1 MVNQAQCDP
10 PGQHSVLSEADIER
24 VGLKTEVPPSSFCTE
39 IKKIRCSCS
48 VAKSLLFKYI
58 PILRWLPRYP
68 VKEWLIGDIISG
80 FSVGIMHLPQG
91 LAYALLAGLPPVLGL
106 YTAFYPVLIYFFF
119 GTSRHIS
126 VGPFA
131 VISVMIGSVTDSL
144 EPSENYMEMVE
155 INGTNTTFVN
165 ETRRDA
171 ARVELVTALTF
182 LVGIFQIALGLLQF
196 GFVATYLSEPLVR
209 GYTTAA
215 SIQVLISQLKYVFG
229 VPLKEYSGPLS
240 LIYTLVEICARLPQ
254 TNVGTLVTALI
265 AMVFILLVKILNDKL
280 GKKLPVPIPVEL
292 LTIILSTVIF
302 SFADLSRFEISNVGD
317 IPSGMRPPE
326 APNVNYFERIVGN
339 AFAIAMVGYVIC
351 ISLGKTFGLKH
362 GYSVDSNQELIALGL
377 SNFVGSFFR
386 CYSISC
392 SMSRTLVQES
402 TGGNSQVAGVIS
414 CIVILVTI
422 LKIGELFRELPE
434 AILASII
441 IVNLKGMFKQFN
453 DICSLWKTNFIDLL
467 IWLVTFVATL
477 LLNLDMGL
485 GVAVAFSL
493 LMVIFRSQ
501 MPHYSML
508 GQVSKT
514 RVYRDV
520 AEYHKAEEI
529 PGVKIFHSSATV
541 YFANAGMYAEA
552 IKKKCGMN
560 VDRLIEKKKKALKKK
575 HKQEKKEAKKA
586 KKIASKVKQASGSGN
601 NNLAFVEIDMDRNI
615 QKEYDTAVTGP
626 NGSAKDLE
634 PPVNLHPEPS
644 CKPTLESLGLEKPPF
659 HSLILDFSS
668 ANFVDTVCIKTLKNI
683 FKDFRDI
690 EVDVYLVGCHDS
702 IITQLEKGNFFSETI
717 TKHHLFASVHDAV
730 TFITRIHGN
739 NMLQIDTS
747 HERPDRKCGGV
758 EADRK
763 WGAAAAIRAS
773 ACPLQCPSSH
783 HERAVYG
790 NYRGSRFAQKTRLT
804 APAFKHLSRDHPEEG
819 WRDPSKARPHLC
831 LIGWAGPLWL
841 LLVGTFCG
849 RRGQRRWRLEE
860 GQ

>member
-1 MVNQAQCDP
+1 MKDRSVECNP
-10 PGQHSVLSEADIER
+10 LGEPTVLSEAEIEA
-24 VGLKTEVPPSSFCTE
+24 VGLKSHVSPPSICTK

-48 VAKSLLFKYI
+48 LAKSLLFKYI

-68 VKEWLIGDIISG
+68 VTEWLLGDIISG

-91 LAYALLAGLPPVLGL
+91 LAYALLAGLPPVVGL

-126 VGPFA
+126 VGEQRMLEQETLSGPFA

-144 EPSENYMEMVE
+144 EPTGKFMEMVE
-155 INGTNTTFVN
+155 VNGTNITLVN

-171 ARVELVTALTF
+171 ARVELVTSLTF

-229 VPLKEYSGPLS
+229 VPVEEYSGPLS
-240 LIYTLVEICARLPQ
+240 LIYTFVEICARLPQ
-254 TNVGTLVTALI
+254 TSVGTLVTALI

-280 GKKLPVPIPVEL
+280 GKKLPIPIPVEL

-302 SFADLSRFEISNVGD
+302 SFANLDRFGISSVGD
-317 IPSGMRPPE
+317 IPSGMRPPK
-326 APNVNYFERIVGN
+326 APNVNYFESVVGN

-351 ISLGKTFGLKH
+351 ISLGKTFALKH

-377 SNFVGSFFR
+377 SNFVSSFFQ

-392 SMSRTLVQES
+392 SMSRSLVQES
-402 TGGNSQVAGVIS
+402 TGGNSQVAGMVS
-414 CIVILVTI
+414 CIILLVTI
-422 LKIGELFRELPE
+422 LKIGELFRELPK
-434 AILASII
+434 AILAAII

-453 DICSLWKTNFIDLL
+453 DICSLWRSNFGDLL
-467 IWLVTFVATL
+467 IWLVTFVATI

-493 LMVIFRSQ
+493 IMVILRTQ
-501 MPHYSML
+501 TPHYSML

-514 RVYRDV
+514 GIYKDI

-541 YFANAGMYAEA
+541 YFANADMYAEA

-560 VDRLIEKKKKALKKK
+560 VDRLIEKKKKALKKQ
-575 HKQEKKEAKKA
+575 HKKDKKEAKKA
-586 KKIASKVKQASGSGN
+586 KKIASNTKQASGSGIN
-601 NNLAFVEIDMDRNI
+601 NIAFVEIDMETNI
-615 QKEYDTAVTGP
+615 QEPGGDQKGCDTIMTEP
-626 NGSAKDLE
+626 NGSVKDRG
-634 PPVNLHPEPS
+634 PPVNLQPQSS
-644 CKPTLESLGLEKPPF
+644 CTPTLESLGLEKPPF

-668 ANFVDTVCIKTLKNI
+668 VNFVDTVCIKTLKNI
-683 FKDFRDI
+683 FKDFREI
-690 EVDVYLVGCHDS
+690 EVDVYLAGCHDS

-730 TFITRIHGN
+730 TYISMIHAEN
-739 NMLQIDTS
+739 VLQMNT
-747 HERPDRKCGGV
+747 V
-758 EADRK
+758 
-763 WGAAAAIRAS
+763 
-773 ACPLQCPSSH
+773 SSH
-783 HERAVYG
+783 TFLFIQLE
-790 NYRGSRFAQKTRLT
+790 TIL
-804 APAFKHLSRDHPEEG
+804 LDDHT
-819 WRDPSKARPHLC
+819 WTYA
-831 LIGWAGPLWL
+831 
-841 LLVGTFCG
+841 
-849 RRGQRRWRLEE
+849 
-860 GQ
+860 